1 MDLKKIKN
9 SNHLYGITK
18 DVSGEQWQEWLV
30 CHCLQRTNVK
40 GLGGSTGSTV
50 LVWIN
55 WELLVLKSE
64 LCSLL
69 NLKLNFAKCWWDLR
83 ALKLIRSRIHPWPW
97 AVFCS
102 TVWHMTQVLK
112 NRYNEAAGFFYHLI
126 CSCLGVHQRNERLQ
140 GHMFSDLQPGLRTV
154 FRDHWFMSRSCC
166 CACDQSRPDLEF
178 LQSHLSYQD
187 SFHLSQ
193 TQQSV
198 RLAVC

>member
-18 DVSGEQWQEWLV
+18 DVSEEQWQEWLV

-50 LVWIN
+50 LVWMN

-69 NLKLNFAKCWWDLR
+69 NLKLNFAKCWWYLR
-83 ALKLIRSRIHPWPW
+83 ALKLICSRIHPWPW

-112 NRYNEAAGFFYHLI
+112 NRYNEAAGFFL
-126 CSCLGVHQRNERLQ
+126 S
-140 GHMFSDLQPGLRTV
+140 
-154 FRDHWFMSRSCC
+154 
-166 CACDQSRPDLEF
+166 PDL
-178 LQSHLSYQD
+178 LLSGGPSEKWTSSRTHVQRPSAWSAY
-187 SFHLSQ
+187 SL
-193 TQQSV
+193 
-198 RLAVC
+198 